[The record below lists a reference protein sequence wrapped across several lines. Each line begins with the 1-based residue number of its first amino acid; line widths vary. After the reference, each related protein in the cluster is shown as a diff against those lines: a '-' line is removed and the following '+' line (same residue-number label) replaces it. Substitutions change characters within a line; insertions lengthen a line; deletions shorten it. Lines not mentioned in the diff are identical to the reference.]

1 MTYDFGHEG
10 RNFPHKCFTQT
21 SELTGDAFPPAVPN
35 LPFPPPA
42 DLQPAL
48 PFNPSEYGVVHLA
61 PVPSKSS
68 SVDGSSQGSG
78 SRRRSQNSPHSTA
91 PSSQNKRKHPD
102 SGLLSS
108 DAGSGSE
115 GQSQYFTGDSESESG
130 SGSGSRGAGSAEERS
145 SGSSA
150 SPVSMRY
157 QHVEDENG
165 NYLMVG
171 REGQLTKCEEEPIR
185 TPGAVQ
191 GFGVLIAIDE
201 DNENGNLIVRQVSE
215 VNIFIRWRSLS
226 YADVFHRIRQ
236 NYLASPLDSSFLSIV
251 SQKRFPTH
259 KPMSSGTTSYT
270 FKNPIQTKTSLPT
283 YSL

>member
-10 RNFPHKCFTQT
+10 RNFPHKRFAQT
-21 SELTGDAFPPAVPN
+21 SELTGDASPPAVPN
-35 LPFPPPA
+35 LPSPPPPA

-48 PFNPSEYGVVHLA
+48 PFNPSECGVVHLA

-68 SVDGSSQGSG
+68 SLDGSSQGSG

-102 SGLLSS
+102 SGLLSP
-108 DAGSGSE
+108 DASGSGSE

-130 SGSGSRGAGSAEERS
+130 SGSRDAGSAEERS

-150 SPVSMRY
+150 SAVSMRY

-165 NYLMVG
+165 NYLVVG
-171 REGQLTKCEEEPIR
+171 REGQLTRCEEEPIR

-191 GFGVLIAIDE
+191 GFGVLIAVDE

-226 YADVFHRIRQ
+226 CADVFHRTRQ
-236 NYLASPLDSSFLSIV
+236 NYLASPQNSSFLSIV
-251 SQKRFPTH
+251 SQKHFPTH

-270 FKNPIQTKTSLPT
+270 SKNPIQTKTSLPT